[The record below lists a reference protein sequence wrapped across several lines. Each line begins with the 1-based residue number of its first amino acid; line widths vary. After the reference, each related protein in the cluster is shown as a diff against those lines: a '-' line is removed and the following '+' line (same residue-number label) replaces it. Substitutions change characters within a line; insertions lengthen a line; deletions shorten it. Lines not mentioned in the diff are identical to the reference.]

1 MKPHLFTLRKCKLR
15 DIVRK
20 EPLINNCLY
29 HIFTKSIAGYK
40 IFRSPED
47 YSRMVEMMK
56 FYSWDKP
63 PLRFSLYKT
72 IKRREEPQE
81 KTFGNKENIVQIIAY
96 CLMPTHLH
104 LILVQLKDKG
114 ISIYM
119 KNLLDSYTRYFNVK
133 NGRKGPLWQ
142 GRFKSVLIDGD
153 EQLLHLTRYIHLNP
167 TSDELVE
174 KVEDWPYSSYHEFL
188 GLKDETICNFSPYL
202 DIKATSYRHFI
213 EERKD
218 YQARL
223 AEINHLLL
231 E

>member
-1 MKPHLFTLRKCKLR
+1 M
-15 DIVRK
+15 RK

-47 YSRMVEMMK
+47 YSRMMDMMK
-56 FYSWDKP
+56 FYSRDNP
-63 PLRFSLYKT
+63 PLRFSLYKK
-72 IKRREEPQE
+72 IKRKEDSQE
-81 KTFGNKENIVQIIAY
+81 NILGNKENIVQIIAY

-104 LILVQLKDKG
+104 LILAQIKDKG

-119 KNLLDSYTRYFNVK
+119 KNLLDSYTRYFNIK

-142 GRFKSVLIDGD
+142 GRFRSVLINED

-167 TSDELVE
+167 KSDELVE

-188 GLKDETICNFSPYL
+188 GLKEEIICNYSPYL
-202 DIKATSYRHFI
+202 NINSTSYKLFV
-213 EERKD
+213 EERMD

-223 AEINHLLL
+223 AKINHLLL